1 MMEYKVTALKVQ
13 KRNPNRVNVY
23 LDGEYAFGLARI
35 VAAWLQV
42 GQDLSEDQAQSLQQK
57 DVEEVAFQAA
67 MRLLNVRPRSE
78 AEIRDRLIKKGF
90 PETGVEGILE
100 RLRQARLVDDEQFA
114 QAWVENQTTFRP
126 RGRRAL
132 RLELRQK
139 GISDELIQK
148 TLEETTEEESLAYQA
163 AEKAAR
169 RWNQLEWQEFRTKLY
184 QFLARRGFSY
194 GTAAPV
200 VKRVWDE
207 LHAEDAPAEVGDP
220 HTTEDEDERWTQSG
234 LS

>member
-1 MMEYKVTALKVQ
+1 MMNYKVTALKAQ

-23 LDGEYAFGLARI
+23 LDGEYAFGLSRI

-42 GQDLSEDQAQSLQQK
+42 GRELSDDQVQSLQQK
-57 DVEEVAFQAA
+57 DADEVAFQAA
-67 MRLLNVRPRSE
+67 LRLLNLRARSE
-78 AEIRDRLIKKGF
+78 TEIRDRLVKKGF
-90 PETGVEGILE
+90 SESAIEGVLE
-100 RLRQARLVDDEQFA
+100 RLRQAQLIDDEQFA

-139 GISDELIQK
+139 GINDEVIQK
-148 TLEETTEEESLAYQA
+148 TLEETTDEESLAYQA

-169 RWNQLEWQEFRTKLY
+169 RWSQLEWQEFRVKLV

-194 GTAAPV
+194 GTAAPIV
-200 VKRVWDE
+200 RRIWEEMHSDDT
-207 LHAEDAPAEVGDP
+207 LAEAGDP
-220 HTTEDEDERWTQSG
+220 HNIDD
-234 LS
+234 